1 MLIDGINVLAD
12 VPRHWARLRPSR
24 TCTIFEDRFVS
35 WIDFDRYC
43 TRVATGLI
51 AEGVGPQGRIGYLGK
66 NSDLYFQL
74 LFGAAKANVVMVAIN
89 SRLAAPEIEYIVGDA
104 QAEILF
110 VEPEY
115 LGLVRRIASPSVRK
129 IIVMGNPQDGLE
141 TYDAWRDR
149 QSDVEPM
156 VPSVP
161 EDVCVQLY
169 TSGTTGLPKG
179 VQIMHLGLIAQR
191 LGYLATGEAWAQW
204 SDEEVA
210 MIPMPVFHVG
220 GTGWGFQ
227 GFYHG
232 ATQVILAQAEAG
244 AIIDAIQRHK
254 VNNVFVVPA
263 VLRTMLLHE
272 AAKTADFSHVRVVH
286 YGASPIPEDVLVR
299 AMATFN
305 CPFVQ
310 RYGMTEASGTITYLP
325 PEQHVAGS
333 PRLRSCG
340 IPVPGSQVIIGDEDD
355 NELPRGQVG
364 EILIRAPWLMK
375 GYWNMPEATAQAMR
389 GGWYHSGDAGYMDD
403 EGFIYI
409 HDRVKDMIVSGG
421 ENIYPAEVESALSH
435 HPAISDV
442 AVIGV
447 PSERWGEEVKA
458 VVVLEPGA
466 ALTEQELI
474 AFARTRIG
482 GYKVPKS
489 VDFIGVLPRNP
500 SGKLLKKELREP
512 YWAGHVRRVG

>member
-340 IPVPGSQVIIGDEDD
+340 IPFPGSQVIIGDEDD
-355 NELPRGQVG
+355 NELPRGNPDQG
-364 EILIRAPWLMK
+364 
-375 GYWNMPEATAQAMR
+375 AM
-389 GGWYHSGDAGYMDD
+389 AD
-403 EGFIYI
+403 EGLLE
-409 HDRVKDMIVSGG
+409 HARGDGPGHAGRLVSFG
-421 ENIYPAEVESALSH
+421 
-435 HPAISDV
+435 
-442 AVIGV
+442 
-447 PSERWGEEVKA
+447 
-458 VVVLEPGA
+458 
-466 ALTEQELI
+466 
-474 AFARTRIG
+474 
-482 GYKVPKS
+482 
-489 VDFIGVLPRNP
+489 
-500 SGKLLKKELREP
+500 
-512 YWAGHVRRVG
+512 RRRLHG